1 MRMLHDSEEKQQKVL
16 ENLSKKH
23 QETDRC
29 EREMDGIF
37 LKTCTNAYK

>member
-1 MRMLHDSEEKQQKVL
+1 MRMLHDSEEEQQKVL

-29 EREMDGIF
+29 EREMDEIF